1 MGLTA
6 QLPAAQATPR
16 PWFPSVVVTN
26 TIFLTSFCTD
36 GACNSSK
43 VTSAGRPSSRA
54 TAREESI
61 DAAQPLKGVQT
72 KPVRLILDKDAA
84 QAQLLRQAI

>member
-6 QLPAAQATPR
+6 QLPGRPGHPR

-54 TAREESI
+54 TARER
-61 DAAQPLKGVQT
+61 A
-72 KPVRLILDKDAA
+72 
-84 QAQLLRQAI
+84 